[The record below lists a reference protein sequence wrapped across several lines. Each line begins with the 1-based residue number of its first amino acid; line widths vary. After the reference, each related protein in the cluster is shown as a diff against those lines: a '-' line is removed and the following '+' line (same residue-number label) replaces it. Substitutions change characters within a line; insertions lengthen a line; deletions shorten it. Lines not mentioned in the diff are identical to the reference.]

1 MSSSRSLPRE
11 LLHLAWPVLIA
22 QAAVMAT
29 SVIDTLMAGRLS
41 ALDLA
46 AVGIGAS
53 IYATVFVTAMGV
65 LLALTPVVAH
75 HYGAGRYTEIG
86 ADVRQCAW
94 LAVLL
99 SVATFTLLK
108 NPDPLLAISR
118 LTPEVEVRVRAYL
131 DGVAWAAP
139 GVLFFRVFFGFT
151 TGIGRPRP
159 VMAFNLLGLSLKV
172 PLNAVFMYG
181 HFGLPALGG
190 AGCGWSTAVTAW
202 IMTLAAWWWCR
213 RDADYAPYA
222 VFTRFDP
229 PRPAALRE
237 LLKLG
242 LPMGITFLVDVTA
255 FTFMALFIARL
266 GAATSAAHQIA
277 ANVAVFVFMVPLSLG
292 NATGVLVGQA
302 LGAGESRR
310 ARHAGL
316 LGLGV
321 AIAIA
326 AATGSVIWFGAGALA
341 RGYTTD
347 TAVACRR
354 DQPARHRRAV
364 SRGRCGTGGDG
375 PGAARLQTRH
385 GTDGDLC
392 RGLVGRRAGR
402 RLPAGAHRRPRPRAW
417 RRRLLDGGG
426 GQPDAGRRGGDGLFP
441 VDIASDHADACRH
454 HEIASALAQG
464 HPDRTRQPGQAQ
476 PAGRRAQRATTSK

>member
-1 MSSSRSLPRE
+1 MTPHRSLPRE
-11 LLHLAWPVLIA
+11 LLHLAWPVLVA

-65 LLALTPVVAH
+65 LLALTPVVSH
-75 HYGAGRYTEIG
+75 HFGAGRYTEIG

-99 SVATFTLLK
+99 SIATFTLLK

-159 VMAFNLLGLSLKV
+159 VMAFNLLGLTLKV
-172 PLNAVFMYG
+172 PLNWVFMYG
-181 HFGLPALGG
+181 HFGLPAMGG

-213 RDADYAPYA
+213 RDADYAPYG
-222 VFTRFDP
+222 VFARFDP
-229 PRPAALRE
+229 PRLEALRE

-277 ANVAVFVFMVPLSLG
+277 ANVAVFVFMVPLALG

-321 AIAIA
+321 ACGIA
-326 AATGSVIWFGAGALA
+326 ALTGGVIWFGADALA

-347 TAVACRR
+347 SAVAAAAASLLAIVALYHAVDAVQAVMAQVLRGYKR
-354 DQPARHRRAV
+354 ATAPMVIYAVSLWGVGLGGGYLLGLTDTLGPARGAAGFWIAAVASLSLAGAGVTGYFLRV
-364 SRGRCGTGGDG
+364 SR
-375 PGAARLQTRH
+375 QTML
-385 GTDGDLC
+385 TPE
-392 RGLVGRRAGR
+392 AIK
-402 RLPAGAHRRPRPRAW
+402 A
-417 RRRLLDGGG
+417 
-426 GQPDAGRRGGDGLFP
+426 
-441 VDIASDHADACRH
+441 
-454 HEIASALAQG
+454 
-464 HPDRTRQPGQAQ
+464 
-476 PAGRRAQRATTSK
+476 

>member
-1 MSSSRSLPRE
+1 MPAPRSLPRE

-99 SVATFTLLK
+99 SIATFTLLK

-159 VMAFNLLGLSLKV
+159 VMAFNLLGLTLKV

-222 VFTRFDP
+222 VFARFDP

-266 GAATSAAHQIA
+266 GAAASAAHQIA

-321 AIAIA
+321 AIVIA
-326 AATGSVIWFGAGALA
+326 AVTGSVIWFGAGALA

-347 TAVACRR
+347 TAVAAAATSLLAVVAFYHVVDAVQAVMAQVLRGYKR
-354 DQPARHRRAV
+354 ATAPMVIYALALWGVGLGGGYLLALTDSLGPAR
-364 SRGRCGTGGDG
+364 
-375 PGAARLQTRH
+375 GAAGFWMAAVVSLT
-385 GTDGDLC
+385 L
-392 RGLVGRRAGR
+392 
-402 RLPAGAHRRPRPRAW
+402 AGAGVTGYFLWISRQST
-417 RRRLLDGGG
+417 L
-426 GQPDAGRRGGDGLFP
+426 
-441 VDIASDHADACRH
+441 
-454 HEIASALAQG
+454 
-464 HPDRTRQPGQAQ
+464 PDRSTP
-476 PAGRRAQRATTSK
+476 

>member
-65 LLALTPVVAH
+65 LLALTPVVSH

-159 VMAFNLLGLSLKV
+159 VMAFNLLGLMLKV

-222 VFTRFDP
+222 VFARFDP

-347 TAVACRR
+347 TAVAAAATSLLAIVALYHVVDAVQAVMAQVLRGYKR
-354 DQPARHRRAV
+354 ATAPMVIYAVALWGVGLGGGYLMALTDGLGPAR
-364 SRGRCGTGGDG
+364 
-375 PGAARLQTRH
+375 GAAGFWMAAVVSLT
-385 GTDGDLC
+385 L
-392 RGLVGRRAGR
+392 
-402 RLPAGAHRRPRPRAW
+402 AGAGVTGYFLW
-417 RRRLLDGGG
+417 
-426 GQPDAGRRGGDGLFP
+426 
-441 VDIASDHADACRH
+441 IS
-454 HEIASALAQG
+454 
-464 HPDRTRQPGQAQ
+464 RQTMPT
-476 PAGRRAQRATTSK
+476 PAATMR

>member
-1 MSSSRSLPRE
+1 MSSRPSLPRE
-11 LLHLAWPVLIA
+11 LLHLAWPVLVA

-65 LLALTPVVAH
+65 LLALTPVVSH
-75 HYGAGRYTEIG
+75 HYGAGRYAEIG

-99 SVATFTLLK
+99 SIATFTLLK

-118 LTPEVEVRVRAYL
+118 LAPEVEVRVRAYL

-159 VMAFNLLGLSLKV
+159 VMAFNLLGLTLKV
-172 PLNAVFMYG
+172 PLNAIFMYG

-213 RDADYAPYA
+213 RDADYAPYG
-222 VFTRFDP
+222 VFARFDP
-229 PRPAALRE
+229 PRPQALRE

-277 ANVAVFVFMVPLSLG
+277 ANVAVFVFMVPLALG

-321 AIAIA
+321 ACGIA
-326 AATGSVIWFGAGALA
+326 AITGGAIWLGADLLA

-347 TAVACRR
+347 STVAAAAASLLAIVALYHAVDAVQAVMAQVLRGYKRATAPMVIYAVSLWGVGLGGGYLLGLTDAFGPARGAAGFWMAAVASLSLAGAGVTGYFLR
-354 DQPARHRRAV
+354 V
-364 SRGRCGTGGDG
+364 SRQSMPT
-375 PGAARLQTRH
+375 P
-385 GTDGDLC
+385 
-392 RGLVGRRAGR
+392 
-402 RLPAGAHRRPRPRAW
+402 
-417 RRRLLDGGG
+417 
-426 GQPDAGRRGGDGLFP
+426 
-441 VDIASDHADACRH
+441 
-454 HEIASALAQG
+454 E
-464 HPDRTRQPGQAQ
+464 
-476 PAGRRAQRATTSK
+476 ATSR